1 MDESENMKQIPTW
14 LKWILAILAG
24 IVIVA
29 VGLYAAVWWMFY
41 GW

>member
-1 MDESENMKQIPTW
+1 MKS
-14 LKWILAILAG
+14 LSLFSKILIGIFAG

-29 VGLYAAVWWMFY
+29 VGIYAAVWWLFF

>member
-1 MDESENMKQIPTW
+1 MRNEIMMPLSLFWKIV
-14 LKWILAILAG
+14 IGIFAG

-29 VGLYAAVWWMFY
+29 VGIYAAVWWMFY